1 MTSRA
6 SGEPGQGAQP
16 LFVKGEDVRA
26 LPLKDRKRLL
36 AKVVR
41 RYRLQN
47 SDPVLGEGERRHSRP
62 CAISTWKGLV
72 VKRLG
77 DAYARE

>member
-1 MTSRA
+1 VSR
-6 SGEPGQGAQP
+6 
-16 LFVKGEDVRA
+16 VKAAAALRRGEDVRA

-77 DAYARE
+77 DAYAGE